1 MANEATQGVYTNVQE
16 LMNLW
21 HLQSAEM
28 CQGSLYGKFQADT
41 QGWDFR
47 QGKDIKWVGM

>member
-1 MANEATQGVYTNVQE
+1 MADKATQVVYTNVQE
-16 LMNLW
+16 LMKLR
-21 HLQSAEM
+21 HLQSAEV

-47 QGKDIKWVGM
+47 QGKNIQWIGM